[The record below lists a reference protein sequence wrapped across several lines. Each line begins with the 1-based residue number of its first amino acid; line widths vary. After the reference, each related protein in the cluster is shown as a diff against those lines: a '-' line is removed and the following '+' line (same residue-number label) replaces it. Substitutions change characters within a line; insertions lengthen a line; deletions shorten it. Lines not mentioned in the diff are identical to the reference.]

1 MVPFSYFQGRLHSRG
16 MKRHSSIFE
25 VWTLGGPW
33 LPAAAFTFD
42 KVGSSVTLVTLVARA
57 ARTAGRGCQKWA
69 KLQNKPNCKNQ
80 INCTNITTCVNFCI
94 KKHKKTNPIFI
105 TKIVWTAATCRRF
118 PPTRHVAS
126 FQSAVV
132 PAHSKIL

>member
-16 MKRHSSIFE
+16 MKIHSSIFE

-69 KLQNKPNCKNQ
+69 KLQNKPNCNNQ
-80 INCTNITTCVNFCI
+80 TNYTNTTACASFRFE
-94 KKHKKTNPIFI
+94 KPQKTNPIFI
-105 TKIVWTAATCRRF
+105 AKAFDA
-118 PPTRHVAS
+118 
-126 FQSAVV
+126 
-132 PAHSKIL
+132 